1 MYRLRE
7 SSHSFEEKIAV
18 VENFLTTSDFGML
31 RDAAIRLVRAKRVHI
46 PLHKRGATISYH
58 ELLASASAIVDLYHS
73 FDLRNWCSSVVGETV
88 HLTRYD
94 DLSSCSLLIYDRA
107 RDHIRSH
114 YDLNFYRG
122 RHFTLLL
129 SLRNTNAAG
138 DGLSSAQLFTSRD
151 NTTTIV
157 PTPPNSLVL
166 FEGAKVR
173 HGVTPLAQG
182 ECRVIMS
189 MTYCVNPAAT
199 HRTQAV
205 QRRFKDIAYFGL
217 RALWT

>member
-7 SSHSFEEKIAV
+7 SSCSFEERIVV
-18 VENFLTTSDFGML
+18 VENFLSPADFAFL
-31 RDAAIRLVRAKRVHI
+31 RDTALNLANAKRVHI

-58 ELLASASAIVDLYHS
+58 ELLYSAAPIPALYHS
-73 FDLRNWCSSVVGETV
+73 MDLRNWCSHVVGEKIY
-88 HLTRYD
+88 LTRHD
-94 DLSSCSLLIYDRA
+94 DLSSCSLLIYDKA

-122 RHFTLLL
+122 RHFTVLL
-129 SLRNTNAAG
+129 SLVNRNAAG
-138 DGLSSAQLFTSRD
+138 DGLSSARLFVSKD
-151 NTTTIV
+151 NAKTII

-173 HGVTPLAQG
+173 HGVTPLGVG
-182 ECRVIMS
+182 ECRIIMS
-189 MTYCVNPAAT
+189 MTYCANPSAT
-199 HRTQAV
+199 RAQAV

>member
-1 MYRLRE
+1 MYSLQE
-7 SSHSFEEKIAV
+7 STRSFEERIVAV
-18 VENFLTTSDFGML
+18 DNFLAQADFALL
-31 RDAAIRLVRAKRVHI
+31 RDIAMNLVNAKRVHI

-58 ELLASASAIVDLYHS
+58 NLLYTAAAIPALYHS
-73 FDLRNWCSSVVGETV
+73 MDLRNWCSGVVGEKLY
-88 HLTRYD
+88 LTGSD

-122 RHFTLLL
+122 RHFTALL
-129 SLRNTNAAG
+129 SLVNTNATG
-138 DGLSSAQLFTSRD
+138 DGLSSAQLFIFKD
-151 NTTTIV
+151 NAKTIV

-173 HGVTPLAQG
+173 HGVTPLRRG
-182 ECRVIMS
+182 ECRIIMS
-189 MTYCVNPAAT
+189 MTYCANPAAT
-199 HRTQAV
+199 RTQSL

-217 RALWT
+217 RALWN

>member
-1 MYRLRE
+1 MIFEPGAHPIVEERL
-7 SSHSFEEKIAV
+7 
-18 VENFLTTSDFGML
+18 
-31 RDAAIRLVRAKRVHI
+31 
-46 PLHKRGATISYH
+46 
-58 ELLASASAIVDLYHS
+58 
-73 FDLRNWCSSVVGETV
+73 
-88 HLTRYD
+88 HLTRHD

-107 RDHIRSH
+107 GDHIRSH

-129 SLRNTNAAG
+129 SLVNTNAAG
-138 DGLSSAQLFTSRD
+138 DGLSSAQLFICKD
-151 NTTTIV
+151 NTETIV
-157 PTPPNSLVL
+157 PTTPNSLVL

-189 MTYCVNPAAT
+189 MTYCVNPSAT
-199 HRTQAV
+199 RTQTV